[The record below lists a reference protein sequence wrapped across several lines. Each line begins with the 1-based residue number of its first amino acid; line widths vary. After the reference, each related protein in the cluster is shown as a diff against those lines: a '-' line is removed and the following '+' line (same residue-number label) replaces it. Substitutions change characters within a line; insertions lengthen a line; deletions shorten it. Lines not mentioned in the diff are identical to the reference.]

1 MFNLPHDV
9 AAMIAALRF
18 TEADVGQLTEL
29 SSTDWANVLTRHEFV
44 RLTIPLRQRRSE
56 QMPLWVRSRVD
67 AYLVDNLARLERIKA
82 SYVAISDALSEAGA
96 EHIVVKGF
104 AQWPGFSDHPCF
116 HLQSDIDLYCPSDS
130 ILKAR
135 DAIVALGYEPSKDT
149 REVSVDHLPALARR
163 TGWRWAGNH
172 FDPQMPASI
181 ELHHTFWNRQALG
194 LGVEIDRDFW
204 GRRVSRT
211 FDDLTFPALALPDN
225 VGYSA
230 LQILRDGFIDAIS
243 PAKLYQLARFLHL
256 HRDDETFWKLWYDL
270 HPKQLRQMEAIAFLA
285 ARLVFKCSLAEP
297 AEREVRELPAPVEKW
312 FDCFS
317 ERIFDHRLQR
327 PKIGI
332 WLQLALIESTAER
345 RAVALKYFSPYR
357 PVSFK
362 AFADR
367 ETTAPKPECAQR
379 PAETR
384 RKYLQHIRKQ
394 VAARAKAAV
403 PTAWLGARYWWS
415 KKKLNRGYWT
425 FYSAGLL
432 YDFGMF
438 IFYLLYNL
446 YLIERGFATGFLGAV
461 VSAGALG
468 SVVGTLLSGMLCDR
482 LGLRKSMLICF
493 PLVAGVCVLRSIVS
507 APSALIGLAFLGAI
521 AATLWAV
528 GLCPAVAQMTNED
541 NRAFGFSVILS
552 SGIAV
557 GIVGGFAGGHL
568 PRWLAAVHASTQR
581 QSEQAALLI
590 GCALILLASWP
601 MSRVRLEPIP
611 KRQRTLYPRNP
622 FLWRF
627 LPAVAVWSLVTGSFS
642 PFFNA
647 YFSQRLHMSV
657 ERIGAMYSLSQFSQV
672 LAVLAAP
679 LLFRRIGL
687 VKGVMF
693 TQIAAGISLVSLAVA
708 PSGIWTTV
716 FYTMFSAFEWMN
728 EPGIFTLLMSR
739 VKAEERTG
747 ASALMFL
754 VISLSQAAAAA
765 LAGAGFTRF
774 GYPVVMFGTAGIA
787 LIAAILFGQLL
798 GKSER
803 FAMPGDVAL
812 QHAGTISF
820 SKTGD

>member
-1 MFNLPHDV
+1 MFSLPRDV

-18 TEADVGQLTEL
+18 TDPDAGQLDEL
-29 SSTDWANVLTRHEFV
+29 TSADWANLLTRHEFV
-44 RLTIPLRQRRSE
+44 RLIIPLRLTRADE
-56 QMPLWVRSRVD
+56 MPMWVRSRVD
-67 AYLVDNLARLERIKA
+67 AYLADNLARLDRIKA
-82 SYVAISDALSEAGA
+82 SYRQISDVLCKVGA
-96 EHIVVKGF
+96 EHIVIKGF
-104 AQWPGFSDHPCF
+104 AQWPGFTDHPCF
-116 HLQSDIDLYCPSDS
+116 HLQSDIDLYCPSES

-135 DAIVALGYEPSKDT
+135 DAILALGYEPSKDK
-149 REVSVDHLPALARR
+149 REASVDHLPALARR
-163 TGWRWAGNH
+163 TAWCWTGNH
-172 FDPQMPASI
+172 FDPEMPASI

-194 LGVEIDRDFW
+194 FGVQMDQDFW
-204 GRRVSRT
+204 TRRVNRT

-225 VGYSA
+225 LGYSA

-243 PAKLYQLARFLHL
+243 PAKLYQVARFLHFN
-256 HRDDETFWKLWYDL
+256 RNDEAFWKLWYDV
-270 HPKQLRQMEAIAFLA
+270 HPKQFRQMEAIAFLA

-297 AEREVRELPAPVEKW
+297 AEREVRDLPAPVEKW
-312 FDCFS
+312 FDCFA
-317 ERIFDHRLQR
+317 ERVFDHRLER

-332 WLQLALIESTAER
+332 WLQMALIESAAER

-367 ETTAPKPECAQR
+367 EMATAKPERAQT

-384 RKYLQHIRKQ
+384 RKYSQHIRKQ
-394 VAARAKAAV
+394 VAARAKAV
-403 PTAWLGARYWWS
+403 IPTVWLGAQYWWS
-415 KKKLNRGYWT
+415 KKKLNKGYWT

-446 YLIERGFATGFLGAV
+446 YLIERGFTAGFLGAV

-468 SVVGTLLSGMLCDR
+468 SVVGTVLSGVLCDR

-493 PLVAGVCVLRSIVS
+493 PLVAAVCALRSIIGV
-507 APSALIGLAFLGAI
+507 PSELIGLAFLGAV

-557 GIVGGFAGGHL
+557 GVVGGIVGGHL
-568 PRWLAAVHASTQR
+568 PGWLSAIHARSQM
-581 QSEQAALLI
+581 QSEQVALLI
-590 GCALILLASWP
+590 GCVLIVLAAWP

-611 KRQRTLYPRNP
+611 RRQRTLYPRDP

-627 LPAVAVWSLVTGSFS
+627 LPAVAVWSLVTGGFS

-647 YFSQRLHMSV
+647 YFSQRLHMPV
-657 ERIGAMYSLSQFSQV
+657 ERIGTMYSLSHVSQV
-672 LAVLAAP
+672 LAVLVAP

-687 VKGVMF
+687 VRGVMF
-693 TQIAAGISLVSLAVA
+693 TQIAAGISLAVLALV
-708 PSGIWTTV
+708 PSGFWTAALYTV
-716 FYTMFSAFEWMN
+716 FSAFEWMN

-739 VKAEERTG
+739 VQAEERTG

-774 GYPVVMFGTAGIA
+774 GYPAVMFATAGAA
-787 LIAAILFGQLL
+787 LLAAILFGQLL
-798 GKSER
+798 GKSD
-803 FAMPGDVAL
+803 AAAAAGNVAL
-812 QHAGTISF
+812 QHAGSVSF